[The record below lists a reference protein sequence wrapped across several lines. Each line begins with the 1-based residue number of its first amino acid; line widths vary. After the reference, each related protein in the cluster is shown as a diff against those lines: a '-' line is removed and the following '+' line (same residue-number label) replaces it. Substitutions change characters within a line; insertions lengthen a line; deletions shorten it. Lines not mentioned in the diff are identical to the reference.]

1 MAKKKPP
8 EMKAPRAAAVLP
20 ELENIPLALI
30 AEPELP
36 ARERMD
42 AEALDDLKASL
53 AELGLLSPIVVKRY
67 KSGFQVVAGHRRFL
81 AARELRWREI
91 RAFVYPAN
99 WHDADAA
106 MLHENIV
113 REQLNAAEEAVF
125 FAQLLERHKLDEAGL
140 CRLVK
145 RSPDYI
151 GDRLELLRRD
161 PKVFEALREHKIT
174 YAVARILNR
183 WPDEQM
189 RRYHLDQ
196 AIRSGT
202 NSRVVLQWW
211 EDWKSYN
218 VPDAKRVNQ
227 DTPVPAALTAE
238 THTVECALCGGF
250 KDPYN
255 LVAVMIHKWE
265 LLEMQRIVREAE
277 LKALDAAG
285 AGLTPEAP
293 PADKPN
299 GGVK

>member
-1 MAKKKPP
+1 MKPP
-8 EMKAPRAAAVLP
+8 RPAAALP

-42 AEALDDLKASL
+42 AEALYDLKLSL
-53 AELGLLSPIVVKRY
+53 AELGLLSPIVVKR
-67 KSGFQVVAGHRRFL
+67 KGAGFQVVAGHRRFL
-81 AARELRWREI
+81 AARELHWHEI
-91 RAFVYPAN
+91 RAFVYPAG
-99 WHDADAA
+99 WQDADAA

-113 REQLNAAEEAVF
+113 REALNPAEEAIF
-125 FAQLLERHKLDEAGL
+125 FAQLLEKNKLDEAGL

-161 PKVFEALREHKIT
+161 PEVFEALRHGRIT
-174 YAVARILNR
+174 YSVARVLNR

-202 NSRVVLQWW
+202 SGRVVQQWW
-211 EDWKSYN
+211 DEWKSYH
-218 VPDAKRVNQ
+218 VPDAQRVNQ
-227 DTPVPAALTAE
+227 NTPVPPQLTAE
-238 THTVECALCGGF
+238 YHTVECALCGGF

-265 LLEMQRIVREAE
+265 LLEMQRLVRDAE
-277 LKALDAAG
+277 LKALEAAG
-285 AGLTPEAP
+285 QPVTSEAET
-293 PADKPN
+293 ADKPN